1 MAQKNTVL
9 AQYNHHFKRIN
20 DELDLL
26 LSSRIPLIEDIG
38 THSLLGP
45 GKRLRPLLFILVCE
59 LCNYSKKD
67 LYCLST
73 IFECIH
79 TASLLHDDV
88 LDNAEIRRK
97 KPTANHLWGNHAAV
111 LEGDFLH
118 TTAIAM
124 SIESENILFIKR
136 VNNATKK
143 MTEGQILELIH
154 TDDWEISKKDYLRI
168 ITGKTAILISA
179 ACSCGA
185 IISGADLQVVE
196 KLGNYGLNLG
206 IAFQL
211 MDDVLDYSSTEEVFG
226 KSVGKD
232 IQEGKITLPLIYT
245 LDALDIT
252 ERKRLETLCK
262 DPKEEAC
269 LYLIDFVRKSGSMER
284 IREEAQQ
291 YVDEAILCLDSFPAS
306 NVKDSF
312 QQLSQFV
319 IDRHY

>member
-1 MAQKNTVL
+1 MAQKKTIL
-9 AQYNHHFKRIN
+9 AQYNYHFKRIN

-26 LSSRIPLIEDIG
+26 LSSRVSLIEDIG
-38 THSLLGP
+38 AHSLLGQ

-59 LCNYSKKD
+59 LCNSSRKD
-67 LYCLST
+67 LYRLST

-111 LEGDFLH
+111 LEGDFIH
-118 TTAIAM
+118 STAIAM
-124 SIESENILFIKR
+124 SVESENLLFLKR
-136 VNNATKK
+136 VTNATKE

-154 TDDWEISKKDYLRI
+154 TDDWKTSKEDYLRI
-168 ITGKTAILISA
+168 IKGKTAILISA

-185 IISGADLQVVE
+185 IISGADSQVVE
-196 KLGNYGLNLG
+196 NLSNYGLNLG

-211 MDDVLDYSSTEEVFG
+211 MDDILDYSSTEEVFG

-245 LDALDIT
+245 LEALDIN
-252 ERKRLETLCK
+252 EKKRLEILCK
-262 DPKEEAC
+262 GSKEENHP
-269 LYLIDFVRKSGSMER
+269 YLIDFVRKSGSMER
-284 IREEAQQ
+284 VREEAQQ
-291 YVDEAILCLDSFPAS
+291 YVDEAILCLDSFPVS

-319 IDRHY
+319 INRHY